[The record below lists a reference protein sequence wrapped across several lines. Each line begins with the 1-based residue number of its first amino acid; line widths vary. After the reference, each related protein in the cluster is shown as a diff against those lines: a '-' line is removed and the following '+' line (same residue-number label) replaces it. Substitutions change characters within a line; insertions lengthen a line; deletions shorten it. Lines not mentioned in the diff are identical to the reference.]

1 MENKS
6 EECGGFYPPEK
17 KGVSSIIAMGK
28 EMESNTNLLY
38 LAMGKEKMCTT
49 DLLCLAMGK
58 EKEYN
63 TDLLFLAM
71 GNFLM

>member
-1 MENKS
+1 
-6 EECGGFYPPEK
+6 
-17 KGVSSIIAMGK
+17 
-28 EMESNTNLLY
+28 
-38 LAMGKEKMCTT
+38 MGKEKEYNT